1 MSTAVT
7 ASVVLFQTDIL
18 EIKKNIATILNTDKI
33 LKLYLVDNSVLDNY
47 SFFTKID
54 GRIEYIHN
62 RINVGFGI
70 GHNIALK
77 KSLVLGAKYHFII
90 NPDIYFKKDVIG
102 SMIDYMETDKQI
114 GMLMPQILNEDGSI
128 QFLPKLLPRPFDVI
142 MRKFKWPHFYYKKF
156 IKRYEMREVP
166 NVIYYTPVLSGC
178 FSLLRMESIK
188 EIGLY
193 DERFFMYFEDWDLSR
208 RMVKKYKTVYYPLVS
223 VYHGYESGASKKIV
237 LFFTFLKSFFIYFN
251 KWGWFIDSDRTK
263 WNKYVLSQFTFLK
276 EEDEFQ

>member
-1 MSTAVT
+1 MNNNVIT
-7 ASVVLFQTDIL
+7 ASIVLFQSDIN
-18 EIKKNIATILNTDKI
+18 EIKENIISILKTNKNI
-33 LKLYLVDNSVLDNY
+33 KLYLIDNSVIDNY
-47 SFFTKID
+47 AFFTKID

-62 RINVGFGI
+62 RINVGFGR

-77 KSLVLGAKYHFII
+77 KSLILGAKYHFII

-102 SMIDYMETDKQI
+102 SMIDYMEIDKEV

-142 MRKFKWPHFYYKKF
+142 MRKFKSPHFYYKEF
-156 IKRYEMREVP
+156 IKLYEMREVP
-166 NVIYYTPVLSGC
+166 NDIYCTPVLSGC

-208 RMVKKYKTVYYPLVS
+208 RMVKKYKTVFYPLVS
-223 VYHGYESGASKKIV
+223 VYHGYESGASKKII
-237 LFFTFLKSFFIYFN
+237 LFFIFLRSFFIYFN
-251 KWGWFIDSDRTK
+251 KWGWFIDVDRRK
-263 WNKYVLSQFTFLK
+263 LNRYVLSQFKLLK
-276 EEDEFQ
+276 GGN